1 MAGSHDWSFEDEP
14 DEEPDCGSSSSCGFR
29 PRRSCRSALPG
40 ISPELHRRLEAER
53 MRRSNELEVLSG
65 DWAAAFANL
74 FGDA

>member
-1 MAGSHDWSFEDEP
+1 MAESYDWSFEDEP

-40 ISPELHRRLEAER
+40 ISPELRRRLDAER
-53 MRRSNELEVLSG
+53 TRRFNELEVLSG
-65 DWAAAFANL
+65 DWAAAFTNL